1 MGDRATIERELTR
14 LETVQADLASIASR
28 TDDARRRDLI
38 DLRRQLSAQIAMVGQ
53 TADAFFAAHTDEE
66 TARTYRAKFSRMR
79 SAAALH
85 QASWPAAR
93 LGESAVEYR
102 TSAIGVREANREF
115 IAWARAALAAL
126 GPGK

>member
-1 MGDRATIERELTR
+1 MGDRATIESELTR
-14 LETVQADLASIASR
+14 LEKVQADLASIASR
-28 TDDARRRDLI
+28 TDDERKRELI
-38 DLRRQLSAQIAMVGQ
+38 ELRRQLSAQIAVVGQ
-53 TADAFFAAHTDEE
+53 SADAFFTTHADEE

-93 LGESAVEYR
+93 LGESVGEYR
-102 TSAIGVREANREF
+102 ISAMGVREANREF

-126 GPGK
+126 GPGR

>member
-1 MGDRATIERELTR
+1 MGDRATIESELTR
-14 LETVQADLASIASR
+14 LEKVQADLASIASR
-28 TDDARRRDLI
+28 TDDERKRELI
-38 DLRRQLSAQIAMVGQ
+38 ELRRQLSVQIAAVGRA
-53 TADAFFAAHTDEE
+53 ADDFFAANTDEE
-66 TARTYRAKFSRMR
+66 TARTYRSKFSRMR

-93 LGESAVEYR
+93 LGEAVGEYR
-102 TSAIGVREANREF
+102 TSAMGVREANREF